1 MYNSSDIEK
10 KWNKIWEETKIY
22 NYNKKMGRNNTFVVD
37 TPPPTVSGSLHIG
50 HIFSYT
56 QTDIIVRYKRMKG
69 MNIFFPIGWDD
80 NGLPTE
86 RRVQNYFGIKCNP
99 NLPYDPNWKADIS
112 VAGKNKDVYEVSRK
126 NFIEACAVLAE
137 HDEVVF
143 EDVFKSV
150 GHSYDWRFKYA
161 TIDEKSRKISQR
173 SFLDLVQKKLVYMK
187 EMPTMWDVT
196 FQSAVANAEIEDREM
211 NSVFYDIQFKLEDG
225 TLFVISTT
233 RPELLPACIA
243 VAANPNDTRYQ
254 KYFGKTAITPG
265 FFTPVKVYPSDHV
278 EMDKGTGIMMICTF
292 GDINDVEWWR
302 KSGLPMKQIISKNGR
317 INDVDFGNGI
327 FETRDPKGIENFRT
341 LVGLNLNAA
350 RKKTI
355 EILEAENAIV
365 GKKDIVHAVK
375 FYEKGD
381 RPIEFIKS
389 RQWFVDILS
398 HKDALIKAGRKI
410 NWYPKHMQ
418 TRYEHWVEGINQ
430 DWCISRQRF
439 FGVPFPLW
447 YKIDAEGNIL
457 YDEPI
462 FADVDVL
469 PIDPMIDVPSGYTE
483 SQRGQK
489 NGFIGDSDVMDTWAT
504 SALTPQIASN
514 WTIDDT
520 MHDNLFPSDLRAQSH
535 DIIRTW
541 AFYTITK
548 SLFHE
553 DNIPWKNITV
563 SGFIV
568 DPDRKKM
575 SKSKGN
581 VVTPGALIEKYSA
594 DAVRYWAAK
603 AKLGADTIYDESLFQ
618 IGKKLVT
625 KIYNAGNFVK
635 TILDKSGVENLH
647 FSINDI
653 ITETD
658 KIFVKKLKNL
668 VVISSKFM
676 QDFEYSAA
684 LQNIEDLFWNFCD
697 NYIELVKTRAYG
709 DQTDTSST
717 KSALA
722 TLHFAYKLFLK
733 LFAPFIPYVTEEAYR
748 EILKEQSSVHTV
760 MWPRLEDFGNIDAD
774 DVFDKVTEILDLV
787 RAEKSKQQKS
797 VRAPLEYLKIS
808 VHKDYVDVI
817 KKVIQDIAFAMN
829 VDEAKVE
836 IEPLT
841 EDIISINT
849 KISDK
854 KI

>member
-22 NYNKKMGRNNTFVVD
+22 NYNEKIGRNNTFVVD

-56 QTDIIVRYKRMKG
+56 QTDIIVRYKRMQG

-196 FQSAVANAEIEDREM
+196 FQSAVANAEVEDREM

-225 TLFVISTT
+225 TPFVISTT

-243 VAANPNDTRYQ
+243 VAANPNDSRYQ
-254 KYFGKTAITPG
+254 KYFGKTAVTPG
-265 FFTPVKVYPSDHV
+265 FFTPVKIYPSDHV

-302 KSGLPMKQIISKNGR
+302 QSGLPMKQIISKNGR
-317 INDVDFGNGI
+317 INDVDFGNGV
-327 FETRDPKGIENFRT
+327 FKTRDPKGVENFKT

-447 YKIDAEGNIL
+447 YKIDAEGNVL

-462 FADVDVL
+462 FADVDAL

-489 NGFIGDSDVMDTWAT
+489 NGFIGDNDVMDTWAT

-514 WTIDDT
+514 WTINNT

-541 AFYTITK
+541 AFYTIAK

-635 TILDKSGVENLH
+635 TILDKSGVEDLH

-668 VVISSKFM
+668 VTVSSKFM
-676 QDFEYSAA
+676 HDFEYSAA

-709 DQTDTSST
+709 DQTDASST

-748 EILKEQSSVHTV
+748 EILKEQTSVHIA
-760 MWPRLEDFGNIDAD
+760 MWPRLEDFGNVDAD

-808 VHKDYVDVI
+808 IHKDYVDMI

-836 IEPLT
+836 IESLI
-841 EDIISINT
+841 EDITSVNT
-849 KISDK
+849 KIFD
-854 KI
+854 